1 MTKRLLGLAVGLGLV
16 WVLGGCAGLTLDR
29 TWVDPTY
36 GGAAFKKVF
45 VIGWMPDPQVRR
57 TFEDGF
63 VSALKNRGLDGVMS
77 HTLIPN
83 VDTVKRAGVVEAVKT
98 TGADCVLVTRLVRRE
113 TRRVTVEQP
122 TWSMD
127 TMDEM
132 YQWAPGPQ
140 ASTEQDYQL
149 SILETDLY
157 DAKSAK
163 IVWTGQS
170 SSLPGANVSIASR
183 ELAARVISAIKD
195 AKLF

>member
-1 MTKRLLGLAVGLGLV
+1 MRRRVFGVVLGVGLM
-16 WVLGGCAGLTLDR
+16 WVLGGCASLTLDR

-36 GGAAFKKVF
+36 GGAAFKKVL

-57 TFEDGF
+57 AFEDGF
-63 VSALKNRGLDGVMS
+63 VGALKNRGLDGVMS
-77 HTLIPN
+77 YTVIPN
-83 VDTVKRAGVVEAVKT
+83 IDAAKRAAVVEAVKA
-98 TGADCVLVTRLVRRE
+98 TGSDSVLVTRMIRSE

-122 TWSMD
+122 MWSMD
-127 TMDEM
+127 TMDQM

-140 ASTEQDYQL
+140 MTIEQDYQL

-157 DAKSAK
+157 EAKTAK

-170 SSLPGANVSIASR
+170 SSFPRANVSIATR